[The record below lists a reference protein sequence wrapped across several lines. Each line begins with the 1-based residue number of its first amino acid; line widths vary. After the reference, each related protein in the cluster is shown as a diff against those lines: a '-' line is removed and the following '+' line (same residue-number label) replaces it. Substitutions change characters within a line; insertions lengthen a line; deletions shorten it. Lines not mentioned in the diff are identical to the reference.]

1 MDGTSAGCEASLKK
15 LKAQKPE
22 TGKPETGKSD
32 PNKPKR
38 RSTVDDLQS
47 VSESVLSLWFF
58 LNFFF
63 FFQVFVDDDRSKK
76 NHVHLSL

>member
-47 VSESVLSLWFF
+47 VSESVLSLWCF

-63 FFQVFVDDDRSKK
+63 FFFRF
-76 NHVHLSL
+76 L